1 MNDRRSLSLGVIL
14 LALGLFSLLRYT
26 IGVALSGP
34 GPILVLLGTIFLTL
48 SALRRFRGPLLP
60 GGVLLGLGAA
70 FLLEPALSPWL
81 PRWGTLVL
89 GIGVGFLLVGA
100 LDAAAGRHRSPVP
113 FVPGIALVA
122 VALFSA
128 LSRQFDLS
136 GIVASIARLWPWLLI
151 AAGATLV
158 AVSMRRQR
166 TSG

>member
-14 LALGLFSLLRYT
+14 LALGVFFLLRYT

-34 GPILVLLGTIFLTL
+34 GPILVLLGTILLTL

-70 FLLEPALSPWL
+70 FLLEPTLSPWF

-100 LDAAAGRHRSPVP
+100 LDAAAGRQRSPAP
-113 FVPGIALVA
+113 FVPGIVLVA
-122 VALFSA
+122 VALFA
-128 LSRQFDLS
+128 VLSRQFDLS
-136 GIVASIARLWPWLLI
+136 GIAASIARLWPWLLI

-158 AVSMRRQR
+158 AVSMRRRR